1 MDARARQQLYA
12 FFSRLFVKEVDD
24 AFARVLRGELGE
36 ALLPGFLGS
45 DEPSWLDRPEARQ
58 ANFDADFAHLT
69 LVNLAPHESFF
80 RRADALVESGAKN
93 PVVGFMQ
100 KYGFEADLE
109 AARTVAPDH
118 LGIELEL
125 LSVLCGKEAEAQA
138 GGDAAYAA
146 RIRGIQLELLR
157 EHLLTWAPVY
167 LLAAQR
173 NARTALYREGAEAA
187 LEFLLTDTQSLAAQV
202 EAAG

>member
-1 MDARARQQLYA
+1 MEASARRQFYA

-24 AFARVLRGELGE
+24 AFGQVLKGELGR
-36 ALLPGFLGS
+36 ALLPGFSGT
-45 DEPSWLDRPEARQ
+45 DEPAWLERAEARQ
-58 ANFDADFAHLT
+58 AHFDADFAHLA

-80 RRADALVESGAKN
+80 RRPDALVESGAKN
-93 PVVGFMQ
+93 PVVVFMQ

-125 LSVLCGKEAEAQA
+125 ASVLCGKEAEAQQA
-138 GGDAAYAA
+138 GDAAYAK

-167 LLAAQR
+167 LLAAKR
-173 NARTALYREGAEAA
+173 NARTMLYREGADAA
-187 LEFLLTDTQSLAAQV
+187 LEFLLADAQLLAN
-202 EAAG
+202 EAAA